1 MPDRP
6 PFPIPDEIDP
16 PKMCLQLCIP
26 DDPTW
31 KRVINGLLSE
41 LGQWYNWQRD
51 DAKSGKE
58 LAQVWRKIYND
69 IDWSNMS
76 CCSNCPPPR
85 FRFGPDGT
93 YEISTDGGATW
104 EPAPDYDYRNN
115 SVLFPPLS
123 AGGISNTKCQAAD
136 SVVVTINDKIIQDMS
151 EGQGAAA
158 ILALIAA
165 VLLVFLTAG
174 SGLIIASM
182 PGIAGAILGV
192 GIAATQAA
200 FTSEVLETFRCLVYN
215 NMDSDDSISEAG
227 VAALLQDIHDEFEGI
242 VNIVLTNIVNGAGMV
257 GLTNMMRSNSGDPDA
272 NCEDCEPPTCF
283 TAYEPYCGI
292 GEVLSVESDHIVVE
306 CGVSSITGGYGIA
319 LTTGNPAF
327 GCYVTDVQT
336 MEGVSFAPLS
346 AWRTMAQDIPACGDG
361 FGNVNVYCNQTHTFV
376 LYGLSDGEQLKIF
389 LSDEP
394 CPP

>member
-6 PFPIPDEIDP
+6 PFPIPEVIDP

-69 IDWSNMS
+69 IDWSDMS

-85 FRFGPDGT
+85 FRFGADGT

-104 EPAPDYDYRNN
+104 QPAPDYDYRNN

-123 AGGISNTKCQAAD
+123 AGGITNTKCQAAD
-136 SVVVTINDKIIQDMS
+136 SVVVTINDKIVQDMT

-174 SGLIIASM
+174 SALVIASM

-200 FTSEVLETFRCLVYN
+200 FTSEVLSTFRCLVYN
-215 NMDSDDSISEAG
+215 RMDTDDSISAES
-227 VAALLQDIHDEFEGI
+227 VQLLIQDVHDNFEGI
-242 VNIVLTNIVNGAGMV
+242 VNIVLTNILNGSGSV

-272 NCEDCEPPTCF
+272 DCEGCGPEYVRPYIQNATAGIEVSYEDNVLTATSTEQGGWQRIFIVFDPTHELNINMCAKACEYTFEPSEGDANCQFIQRCENPDLEVTGITIIKDTSMCRMVWQSTAPFTLHISCVTPASPNCE
-283 TAYEPYCGI
+283 
-292 GEVLSVESDHIVVE
+292 
-306 CGVSSITGGYGIA
+306 
-319 LTTGNPAF
+319 
-327 GCYVTDVQT
+327 
-336 MEGVSFAPLS
+336 
-346 AWRTMAQDIPACGDG
+346 
-361 FGNVNVYCNQTHTFV
+361 
-376 LYGLSDGEQLKIF
+376 
-389 LSDEP
+389 
-394 CPP
+394 